1 MASRSFRRPA
11 ARFRRIRASRDVE
24 SVKLRPDLIVR
35 SSQTKGRP
43 SGAPRRIGLNG
54 LMAVTRRSTFSGRR
68 SSTERRPASPPQLLR
83 ELLKL
88 RQLDKALLDRQL
100 QVLTDERA
108 VDVLLQLLDEAVDL
122 GRGERRWVV
131 NGPHAP
137 SLCRRATVRTTYH
150 TTVSSSSLTIRRN
163 VGTWPEERRR
173 PALPITFDTLKM
185 WTRRW
190 TKSIP

>member
-1 MASRSFRRPA
+1 MVSVSFSRSSYLPPPDTSPRRS
-11 ARFRRIRASRDVE
+11 RAPRDVE

-88 RQLDKALLDRQL
+88 RQLDKVLLDRQL
-100 QVLTDERA
+100 QVVSFRFSRMSVRSTSFFSSSTRRSTSAGGRGGGSGTGLTRLAYAGVPPSEPLTTPPCRA
-108 VDVLLQLLDEAVDL
+108 AASRSEETSEL
-122 GRGERRWVV
+122 GRKRGVDPPFRSR
-131 NGPHAP
+131 
-137 SLCRRATVRTTYH
+137 S
-150 TTVSSSSLTIRRN
+150 
-163 VGTWPEERRR
+163 
-173 PALPITFDTLKM
+173 
-185 WTRRW
+185 TR
-190 TKSIP
+190 